1 MSLIRYNKI
10 QLEALKMIEVDNDF
24 YTLLQEYLVDE
35 NIPSIDKVDLTDWL
49 ESKGIK
55 WN

>member
-10 QLEALKMIEVDNDF
+10 QLEALKMLEVDGNF
-24 YTLLQEYLVDE
+24 YTLLQEYLVDDTVKAV
-35 NIPSIDKVDLTDWL
+35 DKVDLTEWL